1 MTAVNQ
7 RGLSMIG
14 FLFTTAVVI
23 VVALVAFRV
32 GPSYIEYFTV
42 QKALDQTMQEVQ
54 DPTTAAV
61 RRAMDRRLSA
71 EYVDSVRA
79 SDVVVG
85 HEGNSIIASVDW
97 QKVLPMIGNASI
109 LLDFE
114 ARSTR

>member
-14 FLFTTAVVI
+14 FLFTTVVVI

-42 QKALDQTMQEVQ
+42 QKALDQTMQAVQ
-54 DPTTAAV
+54 DPTPEAV

-79 SDVVVG
+79 TDVTVG
-85 HEGNSIIASVDW
+85 REGNTIVASLAW

>member
-1 MTAVNQ
+1 MTAVNE

-23 VVALVAFRV
+23 VIALIAFRV

-54 DPTTAAV
+54 DPTPEAI
-61 RRAMDRRLSA
+61 RRSMDRRLSA

-79 SDVVVG
+79 SDVLVG
-85 HEGNSIIASVDW
+85 REGNAIVASLTW
-97 QKVLPMIGNASI
+97 QKILPMIGNASI